1 MYKKRRHD
9 CSSVVRHR
17 NIEVHMRKIPTVVSL
32 ACAALVF
39 SAAAF
44 SQAPSPAD
52 EAECNSVAIQQSG
65 YDPANP
71 PAAATAQAAPVT
83 GSGTRAKGAAAG
95 AAVGAIGGNDVGN
108 AAAKGAVVGGVAQR
122 NRNRQAA
129 SQANAS
135 ASQQQQ
141 SGAAAYQ
148 SARGACLQGKGY
160 H

>member
-1 MYKKRRHD
+1 MTPFERASLNLED
-9 CSSVVRHR
+9 CMQRFP
-17 NIEVHMRKIPTVVSL
+17 MMVSL
-32 ACAALVF
+32 ACAALAF
-39 SAAAF
+39 SSAAF

-52 EAECNSVAIQQSG
+52 EAECNSIAIQQSG

-83 GSGTRAKGAAAG
+83 GSGSRAKGAAAG

-122 NRNRQAA
+122 NRNRGAA
-129 SQANAS
+129 AQANAS

-148 SARGACLQGKGY
+148 SARAACLQAKGY
-160 H
+160 K

>member
-1 MYKKRRHD
+1 LNQEVYMRRF
-9 CSSVVRHR
+9 
-17 NIEVHMRKIPTVVSL
+17 PTIVSL
-32 ACAALVF
+32 AGAAVLF
-39 SAAAF
+39 SGAAF

-71 PAAATAQAAPVT
+71 PAASTAQAAPVT
-83 GSGTRAKGAAAG
+83 GSGSRAKGAAAG

-122 NRNRQAA
+122 NRNRGAA

-135 ASQQQQ
+135 ASQAQQ

-160 H
+160 K

>member
-1 MYKKRRHD
+1 MKRFPI
-9 CSSVVRHR
+9 SVGL
-17 NIEVHMRKIPTVVSL
+17 T
-32 ACAALVF
+32 CAALVF
-39 SAAAF
+39 SGVALA
-44 SQAPSPAD
+44 QAPSPAD

-71 PAAATAQAAPVT
+71 PVAATAQAAPVT
-83 GSGTRAKGAAAG
+83 GSGGRAKGAAAG

-141 SGAAAYQ
+141 AGLQAYQ
-148 SARGACLQGKGY
+148 SARGACLQAKGY
-160 H
+160 K